1 MGRPEVAPAQQ
12 GLTAV
17 LLPTAAGPH
26 TGPSRDVALPEG
38 QTPPVLRAY
47 GLLQVHE
54 DRRLGTQPTGRGP
67 PRNPQ
72 RDACAAWSHERPNA
86 LRQRDFFGYH
96 QALWPRASQEDTARA
111 SVDGRVVNTSNKSG
125 VILLFV
131 D

>member
-1 MGRPEVAPAQQ
+1 MGRPEVVPAQL
-12 GLTAV
+12 GPRAV
-17 LLPTAAGPH
+17 PLPTPAGPLSE
-26 TGPSRDVALPEG
+26 PSRGVALPEG
-38 QTPPVLRAY
+38 QPPLELRAY

-111 SVDGRVVNTSNKSG
+111 SVDGRVVNTSNKRG